1 MKELTKEQQLL
12 YDDIIALIDNVVL
25 NDHQI
30 ELIDKL
36 DNLIEIILKQNWDKF
51 EKKIGVIY
59 EEIN

>member
-36 DNLIEIILKQNWDKF
+36 DNLIEIILKQN
-51 EKKIGVIY
+51 
-59 EEIN
+59 